1 MAIPSEKDL
10 LQSACHFGH
19 RKDKWNPRMKPFI
32 YGTRKGIHIM
42 DLAKTKSGLEKV
54 CTILKKMQ
62 NEGKIIMFVSTKQ
75 QSTGFIEEI
84 GKHLSQPIVTK
95 KWIPGLLTNWGT
107 IKERIKYYLNLQD
120 SFRTGE
126 IDKYTKKEQTKLRK
140 DLAKL
145 DIALSGVSKMSR
157 PPDALFIV
165 DAVRDDV
172 AVAEA
177 RTLGIPV
184 FGICDSNANPDLFT
198 AFVPAND
205 DAIKSIS
212 LILTTVAE
220 ELGGTMK
227 HLDELKAATK

>member
-19 RKDKWNPRMKPFI
+19 RKDKWNPKMAPYI

-42 DLAKTKSGLEKV
+42 DLAKTKTGLERV
-54 CTILKKMQ
+54 CTSLKKMQ
-62 NEGKIIMFVSTKQ
+62 NEGKIILFVSTKQ

-84 GKHLSQPIVTK
+84 GRHLNQPVVTK

-107 IKERIKYYLNLQD
+107 IKERIKYYLDLQE
-120 SFRTGE
+120 SFRSGE

-145 DIALSGVSKMSR
+145 DIALSGVSTMSR
-157 PPDALFIV
+157 TPDAMFIV

-172 AVAEA
+172 AVKEA
-177 RTLGIPV
+177 KVLGIPV
-184 FGICDSNANPDLFT
+184 FGMCDTNADPSLFT
-198 AFVPAND
+198 QFTPCND

-220 ELGGTMK
+220 ELGGAMK
-227 HLDELKAATK
+227 HNEEVPIAA

>member
-19 RKDKWNPRMKPFI
+19 RKDKWNPKMAPYI

-42 DLAKTKSGLEKV
+42 DLEKTKAGLERV
-54 CTILKKMQ
+54 CTSLKKMQ
-62 NEGKIIMFVSTKQ
+62 NEGKIILFVSTKQ

-84 GKHLSQPIVTK
+84 GRHLNQPVVTK

-107 IKERIKYYLNLQD
+107 IKERIKYYLDLQE
-120 SFRTGE
+120 SFRSGE

-145 DIALSGVSKMSR
+145 DIALSGVSTMSR
-157 PPDALFIV
+157 TPDAMFIV
-165 DAVRDDV
+165 DAVRDNV

-177 RTLGIPV
+177 KTLGIPV
-184 FGICDSNANPDLFT
+184 FGMCDTNADPSYFEQFT
-198 AFVPAND
+198 PCND

-212 LILTTVAE
+212 LVLTTVAE
-220 ELGGTMK
+220 ELGGAMK
-227 HLDELKAATK
+227 HNEEVQIAA